1 MTVLELI
8 NILKNYNDSAE
19 VLIEINHDELV
30 VLKNDIREEKV
41 TVKDVTVRADEETVD
56 VKKVIVIGV

>member
-30 VLKNDIREEKV
+30 VLKNDIREEKA